1 MQTKRESRC
10 REQVGTPAS
19 RPVPPAK
26 TDSDLYGV
34 VGHANM
40 SDSPV
45 VGGFDR
51 ALTHTISGAPL
62 RQELCFLQRT
72 IKLRKSVIKVDDK
85 DKVGDF
91 HGSWRDGRLHQSNLG
106 KGRVG
111 PTLNSLS
118 VFRRLE

>member
-26 TDSDLYGV
+26 TARDLYGV

-51 ALTHTISGAPL
+51 ALTHTISGGPL
-62 RQELCFLQRT
+62 AAGIVLFTTDNKVTQVGN
-72 IKLRKSVIKVDDK
+72 KS
-85 DKVGDF
+85 G
-91 HGSWRDGRLHQSNLG
+91 
-106 KGRVG
+106 
-111 PTLNSLS
+111 
-118 VFRRLE
+118 